1 MQTTPKALRL
11 HIGIFGR
18 ANVGKST
25 LINALTNQYTAI
37 TSPQAGTTTDPVEK
51 SMELLPIGPVTII
64 DTAGLDDNTELA
76 KQRIEKTLE
85 IIPRCDVAVIV
96 CDYRGWGVFE
106 TDLCI
111 RLNESKV
118 PVIAVVNKL
127 DVKAISQKNFN
138 KIKEFCSDPILTSL
152 EQDVKQGE
160 NITSILKEQIVKN
173 IPEDFTAN
181 QTVIGDLIAEGDT
194 VVLVTPIDKEAPK
207 GRLIL
212 PQVQVLRDILDNNAK
227 AIVVKEN
234 QLQSAL
240 ANLYSPPK
248 LVVTDSQV
256 FEEVSRLV
264 PSYIP
269 LTSFSILFARLKGD
283 LGSFVNGVGVLALA
297 PSGTKI
303 LIAESCTHHPIEDD
317 IARVKIPNW
326 IKRKTGKD
334 FVFEYVRG
342 HDFPKDLTPYKLVI
356 HCGGCMTNRREIL
369 SRVYR
374 ATSQN
379 VAITNYGVVIAY
391 CTGILDRC
399 LEIFKG
405 KL

>member
-1 MQTTPKALRL
+1 M
-11 HIGIFGR
+11 
-18 ANVGKST
+18 
-25 LINALTNQYTAI
+25 
-37 TSPQAGTTTDPVEK
+37 
-51 SMELLPIGPVTII
+51 
-64 DTAGLDDNTELA
+64 
-76 KQRIEKTLE
+76 
-85 IIPRCDVAVIV
+85 
-96 CDYRGWGVFE
+96 
-106 TDLCI
+106 
-111 RLNESKV
+111 
-118 PVIAVVNKL
+118 
-127 DVKAISQKNFN
+127 
-138 KIKEFCSDPILTSL
+138 
-152 EQDVKQGE
+152 
-160 NITSILKEQIVKN
+160 
-173 IPEDFTAN
+173 
-181 QTVIGDLIAEGDT
+181 
-194 VVLVTPIDKEAPK
+194 
-207 GRLIL
+207 
-212 PQVQVLRDILDNNAK
+212 DNNAK
-227 AIVVKEN
+227 AVVVKEN

-326 IKRKTGKD
+326 IKKKTRKD